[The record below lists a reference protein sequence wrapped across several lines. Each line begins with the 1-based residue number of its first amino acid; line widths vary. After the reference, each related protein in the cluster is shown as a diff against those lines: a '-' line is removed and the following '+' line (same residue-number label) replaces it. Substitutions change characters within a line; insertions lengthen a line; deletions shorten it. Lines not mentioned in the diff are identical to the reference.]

1 MCCQASATRLFVVAD
16 AANIF
21 YVCYQPSPVVLQ
33 RAVGTTTR
41 SRHWTFGGFFF
52 PPTVICFRT
61 TRLVNLYH
69 SNQVFATSVLE
80 FG

>member
-1 MCCQASATRLFVVAD
+1 VLQGFLLSLMLQTFFMSATNPRQWCYKGQLALLQGPVTGHLVV
-16 AANIF
+16 I
-21 YVCYQPSPVVLQ
+21 
-33 RAVGTTTR
+33 
-41 SRHWTFGGFFF
+41 FF